1 MPYKKPHIEKIHF
14 PIGEVA
20 EMLNVAPSVLRYW
33 EKEFSIIKP
42 FKNAKG
48 NRYYTNKDIDNLK
61 LIYYLLKQKGLTIEG
76 AKLYIKNKNENKLNK
91 DIAIIAKLNSIKEEL
106 NLIKSN
112 LIEILNEF
120 NRNNTYE
127 QK

>member
-1 MPYKKPHIEKIHF
+1 MPYKKPNIEKIHYA
-14 PIGEVA
+14 IGEVA

-61 LIYYLLKQKGLTIEG
+61 LIQYLLKQKGLTIEG
-76 AKLYIKNKNENKLNK
+76 AKQYLKNKNQHSLDKQVMILSKLNK
-91 DIAIIAKLNSIKEEL
+91 MKEEL
-106 NLIKSN
+106 
-112 LIEILNEF
+112 IEIKNHLNLLNF
-120 NRNNTYE
+120 QIPNE
-127 QK
+127 QKEK